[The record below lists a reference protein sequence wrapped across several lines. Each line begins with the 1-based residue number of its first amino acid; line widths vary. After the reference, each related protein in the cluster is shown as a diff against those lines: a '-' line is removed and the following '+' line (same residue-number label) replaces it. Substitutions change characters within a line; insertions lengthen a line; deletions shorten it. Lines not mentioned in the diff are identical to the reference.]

1 MEGTHTA
8 EEADRRAKL
17 QAGGAVL
24 IRAGPEP
31 NLSDTTDGGQ
41 QVRSGA

>member
-1 MEGTHTA
+1 MEGTRTA

-17 QAGGAVL
+17 QAGGAVVM
-24 IRAGPEP
+24 RAGPGP
-31 NLSDTTDGGQ
+31 NLSDTSDGGQ